1 MDWKVIVVMLFS
13 ELYSAYYN
21 TVAAVLQKAVD
32 HPVDKNELRR
42 IIEKH
47 AFEESVLHIPPA
59 LKEERWQFLK
69 PDGTTVIKNAPSMP
83 LTILQKRW
91 IKAIVRD
98 PRIKLFGDFHLDYPD
113 VEPLFTP
120 EDFSLFDK
128 YADGDDYEDETYIAN
143 FRRILDAIKK
153 RHPLRIEIRNRKG
166 NNVSS
171 VVMPEYLEYSEKD
184 DKFRLIG
191 SGSRLG
197 STINLGRIISC
208 EACENTVKMNDGKR
222 NPARPRSVI
231 FELVDHRNSLE
242 RVLLHFAHF
251 EKQAE
256 KIGEDKYRVTIY
268 YDKEDETELVIR
280 ILSFGPMIKVTAPV
294 HFVNLIKERL
304 LKQKSCE
311 C

>member
-1 MDWKVIVVMLFS
+1 M
-13 ELYSAYYN
+13 
-21 TVAAVLQKAVD
+21 
-32 HPVDKNELRR
+32 RR

-59 LKEERWQFLK
+59 LKEERWRLLK
-69 PDGTTVIKNAPSMP
+69 PDGTAVIKKAPSMP

-91 IKAIVRD
+91 IKAIVLD
-98 PRIKLFGDFHLDYPD
+98 PRIKVFGDLQQDYPD

-120 EDFSLFDK
+120 EDFALFDK
-128 YADGDDYEDETYIAN
+128 YGDGDDYEDEVYAAN
-143 FRRILDAIKK
+143 FRCILDAIKK
-153 RHPLRIEIRNRKG
+153 RHPLRITIRNRKG
-166 NNVSS
+166 NHISS

-191 SGSRLG
+191 SGDRFG

-208 EACENTVKMNDGKR
+208 ETCENTVKMNSGKR

-231 FELVDHRNSLE
+231 FELVDYRNVLE

-280 ILSFGPMIKVTAPV
+280 ILSFG
-294 HFVNLIKERL
+294 R
-304 LKQKSCE
+304 
-311 C
+311 